1 MFENGSTYLKIDSHL
16 HTQSDKEFS
25 FDGPDKTFIND
36 YVEALVNKDIKV
48 GSNFRRNPLEQSS
61 VLSFLL
67 LLGSCNHFSYMSI

>member
-25 FDGPDKTFIND
+25 FDGPDNTFIND

-48 GSNFRRNPLEQSS
+48 GFITNHNKFE
-61 VLSFLL
+61 LSEFKALKRT
-67 LLGSCNHFSYMSI
+67 NETMKNT